1 MEPSKDY
8 VLKAVI
14 AASAKPANAVFV
26 PFPNLRKR
34 VFMCTLLYL
43 IAWPGEI
50 LAVEKAWKKVF
61 VNVGLWALWRQK
73 REAQFVYFYVL
84 GKRKE
89 QQLRRRCGV
98 TSN

>member
-1 MEPSKDY
+1 MELSKDY

-14 AASAKPANAVFV
+14 AASAKPANTVFM

-34 VFMCTLLYL
+34 FCMSTLLYL
-43 IAWPGEI
+43 IGWPGEI
-50 LAVEKAWKKVF
+50 LAVEKVWKKVF
-61 VNVGLWALWRQK
+61 VTVGLWAFCREK
-73 REAQFVYFYVL
+73 GEAQFVHFCVL